1 MRERT
6 HVLMLAGVAIA
17 AGLSLFYYKMSR
29 LGLPLTPDAQTE
41 VWTIESHVSFRGRG
55 LPAKATLTLPAVG
68 PHFGILSENF
78 VSRGFGLNTAE
89 VNGRREAQWA
99 IRRARGDVS
108 LYYRFVVYREEGL
121 PATEPPPP
129 FPPKPKLDEPYAGAL
144 DQLVQKARER
154 SADIASFTKEMLR
167 EMNARPA
174 GEEIALFGDF
184 METPLDRVHTAQTL
198 LAGALIP
205 SRVVHGMRLADD
217 QKGAKIEPWLEV
229 HNEATWLLFDPV
241 TGEQHDPKDFLVW
254 WYGDD
259 PLLNVTNARGEKV
272 ELSVRRNVV
281 DSIEVAERRA
291 ELHASKA
298 YRFALFEL
306 PLQAQASYGVLLLVP
321 IGGFVMAFLRN
332 IIGIPTFGTF
342 TPVLIALAFRET
354 QLLNGLLLF
363 TFVVILGLTVRFYF
377 ERLGLLLVPRLAAV
391 LTVVV
396 LLLVGIGVLSNELDI
411 ETGLSVALFPMVIL
425 TMVIERM
432 SIVWEERG
440 PTEAITEGLGS
451 LAVASA
457 AYLVMSVNEIQ
468 HLVFVFPEL
477 LLIVLAA
484 ALLLGRYKGYRL
496 TELVR
501 FKAFLSRS

>member
-1 MRERT
+1 
-6 HVLMLAGVAIA
+6 
-17 AGLSLFYYKMSR
+17 
-29 LGLPLTPDAQTE
+29 
-41 VWTIESHVSFRGRG
+41 
-55 LPAKATLTLPAVG
+55 
-68 PHFGILSENF
+68 
-78 VSRGFGLNTAE
+78 
-89 VNGRREAQWA
+89 
-99 IRRARGDVS
+99 
-108 LYYRFVVYREEGL
+108 
-121 PATEPPPP
+121 
-129 FPPKPKLDEPYAGAL
+129 
-144 DQLVQKARER
+144 
-154 SADIASFTKEMLR
+154 
-167 EMNARPA
+167 
-174 GEEIALFGDF
+174 
-184 METPLDRVHTAQTL
+184 VHTAQTL
-198 LAGALIP
+198 LAGAQIP
-205 SRVVHGMRLADD
+205 TRVVHGMRLVEA
-217 QKGAKIEPWLEV
+217 QKSARIEPWLEV
-229 HNEATWLLFDPV
+229 HNETTWLLFDPL

-259 PLLNVTNARGEKV
+259 PLLTVTGGRREKV

-321 IGGFVMAFLRN
+321 IGGLVMAFLRN
-332 IIGIPTFGTF
+332 IIGVPTFGTF

-363 TFVVILGLTVRFYF
+363 TFVVVLGLTVRFYF

-396 LLLVGIGVLSNELDI
+396 LLLVAIGVLSNELDI
-411 ETGLSVALFPMVIL
+411 ETGLSVSLFPMVIL

-440 PTEAITEGLGS
+440 PAEAIMEGLGS

-457 AYLVMSVNEIQ
+457 AYLVMSVHEIQ
-468 HLVFVFPEL
+468 HLVFAFPEL
-477 LLIVLAA
+477 LLVVLAV

-496 TELVR
+496 TELMR
-501 FKAFLSRS
+501 FKAFLPRS